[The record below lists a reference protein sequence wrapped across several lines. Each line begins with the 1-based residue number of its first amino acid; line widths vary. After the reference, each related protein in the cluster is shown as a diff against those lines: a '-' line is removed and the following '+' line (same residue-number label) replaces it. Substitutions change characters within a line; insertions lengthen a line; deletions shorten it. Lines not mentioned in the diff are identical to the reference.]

1 MKRYLAVS
9 ADFLTELLHAG
20 QRNLGQRI
28 LSTAALASR
37 VQPDLLNNAGS
48 QVANRLNLVQTTE
61 GKTLLFVPKE
71 SLSPVPPRTP
81 VFYNP
86 AASINRSVSVAVT
99 EATEGL
105 TFCDA
110 LAGIGARGLRI
121 ATEVNRSLAVVMVD
135 INADSIKLG
144 RRNARLNGVQARC
157 DFVPSEANSFLYSRY
172 GKDEKFGYVDV
183 DPFGTP
189 VPYFQAALRATK
201 DGGIASFTATDTAV
215 LCGVH
220 VRVAE
225 RRYGGT
231 PLNNHF
237 HHETGVRLLLNAL
250 RVEAASLDL
259 GIRPVAV
266 HSTRH
271 YIRVFVRVEVGPSK
285 AEATRESDGYV
296 FCCSRCSSVGE
307 GRVPE
312 RSCEEC
318 GGKLKIAGPIWLGD
332 LTETRTIREAIS
344 SSARLGLPEA
354 TRVLSSLLEVDSF
367 PPWSFSIE
375 GICSALRIAS
385 VPDARVA
392 ELLRNQGYKT
402 LRQPLEKTGLKTDA
416 KRAAV
421 VEAVREAAASRRG

>member
-1 MKRYLAVS
+1 M
-9 ADFLTELLHAG
+9 
-20 QRNLGQRI
+20 
-28 LSTAALASR
+28 
-37 VQPDLLNNAGS
+37 
-48 QVANRLNLVQTTE
+48 E
-61 GKTLLFVPKE
+61 GKTVLLVPEE
-71 SLSPVPPRTP
+71 SLSPVPPTVP

-86 AASINRSVSVAVT
+86 AASVNRSVSVAVT

-121 ATEVNRSLAVVMVD
+121 AKEVDRSLAVTMVD
-135 INADSIKLG
+135 INAESMSLG
-144 RRNARLNGVQARC
+144 KRIARLNGVYARC
-157 DFVPSEANSFLYSRY
+157 GFVPSEANSFLYSRY

-189 VPYFQAALRATK
+189 VPFIQAALRATK

-231 PLNNHF
+231 PVNNHF
-237 HHETGVRLLLNAL
+237 HHETGIRLLLNAL
-250 RVEAASLDL
+250 RIEAASIDL

-285 AEATRESDGYV
+285 AEATRGSEGYI
-296 FCCSRCSSVGE
+296 FCCSRCSNVSE
-307 GRVPE
+307 GLAPE
-312 RSCEEC
+312 YSCGEC
-318 GGKLKIAGPIWLGD
+318 GGRLKVAGPVWLGD
-332 LTETRTIREAIS
+332 LTETKTLQKAVLASEK
-344 SSARLGLPEA
+344 LGLPEA
-354 TRVLSSLLEVDSF
+354 TKVMSSLFDVDAF

-416 KRAAV
+416 KHAAV
-421 VEAVREAAASRRG
+421 AEAVREAAELRGS

>member
-1 MKRYLAVS
+1 MKLVR
-9 ADFLTELLHAG
+9 TE
-20 QRNLGQRI
+20 
-28 LSTAALASR
+28 
-37 VQPDLLNNAGS
+37 
-48 QVANRLNLVQTTE
+48 E
-61 GKTLLFVPKE
+61 GKTILLAPRE
-71 SLSPVPPRTP
+71 SLSPVPPTLP

-86 AASINRSVSVAVT
+86 AASINRSVSVAMV

-105 TFCDA
+105 SFCDA
-110 LAGIGARGLRI
+110 LAGIGARGLRVASE
-121 ATEVNRSLAVVMVD
+121 ATSELTVTLVD
-135 INADSIKLG
+135 INRKSISLAQ
-144 RRNARLNGVQARC
+144 RNARLNGVQAQC
-157 DFVPSEANSFLYSRY
+157 KFVSSEANSYLYSKY
-172 GKDEKFGYVDV
+172 GKDEKFDYVDV

-231 PLNNHF
+231 PVNNHF
-237 HHETGVRLLLNAL
+237 HHETGVRLLLNAV
-250 RVEAASLDL
+250 RREAASLDL
-259 GIRPVAV
+259 GVRPVAV

-285 AEATRESDGYV
+285 AELSRDSEGYV
-296 FCCSRCSSVGE
+296 LWCRRCGRLAEGSVPGS
-307 GRVPE
+307 
-312 RSCEEC
+312 SCEEC
-318 GGKLKIAGPIWLGD
+318 GALPKVAGPLWLGE
-332 LTETRTIREAIS
+332 LTETKTLRDAVAAS
-344 SSARLGLPEA
+344 GKLGLPEA
-354 TRVLSSLLEVDSF
+354 TKVLSSILGVDGF

-385 VPDARVA
+385 VSDSRVA

-416 KRAAV
+416 QYSAV
-421 VEAVREAAASRRG
+421 VGAVREAAAQGRE